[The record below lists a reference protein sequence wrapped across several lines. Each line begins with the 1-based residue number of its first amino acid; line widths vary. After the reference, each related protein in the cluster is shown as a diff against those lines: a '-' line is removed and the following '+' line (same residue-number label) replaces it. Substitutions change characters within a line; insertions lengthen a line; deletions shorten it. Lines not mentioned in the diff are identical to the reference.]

1 MNCNGFLI
9 IVQAKNYR
17 NNMSN
22 RSYDLV
28 VFDWD
33 GTLLDST
40 GAIVKAIQAASRDI
54 DVTPPTDERARYVI
68 GMGLREALQY
78 AIPDLAESR
87 YDELVNAYRKHY
99 LSGDH
104 ELTLFDGVEAL
115 LQDLQA
121 EHRWLA
127 VATGKS
133 RVGLD
138 RALGHSGLGHYF
150 DTTRTAD
157 QTRSKPHPQMLEEII
172 GQFGVDPERT
182 LMIGD
187 TTHDLQM
194 ALNAG
199 AHGLAITHGAH
210 PLAALLECRPV
221 GVVDSISDL
230 SDWIK
235 KSG

>member
-1 MNCNGFLI
+1 MN
-9 IVQAKNYR
+9 
-17 NNMSN
+17 N

-40 GAIVKAIQAASRDI
+40 GAIVKAIQAASREI
-54 DVTPPTDERARYVI
+54 GVTPPDDARARYVI
-68 GMGLREALQY
+68 GMGLREALQF
-78 AIPDLAESR
+78 AVPDLDESR
-87 YDELVNAYRKHY
+87 YDDLVNAYRRHY

-104 ELTLFDGVEAL
+104 ELTLFDGVETL

-133 RVGLD
+133 RLGLD
-138 RALGHSGLGHYF
+138 RALGHSGLGRYF

-157 QTRSKPHPQMLEEII
+157 ETRGKPDPLMLQQIMDHFAVE
-172 GQFGVDPERT
+172 PERT

-187 TTHDLQM
+187 TTHDLLM
-194 ALNAG
+194 ARNAG

-210 PLAALLECRPV
+210 DLESLQACQPV
-221 GVVDSISDL
+221 GVVDSILDL
-230 SDWIK
+230 SNWIK
-235 KSG
+235 NQG

>member
-1 MNCNGFLI
+1 MNCNVFWTSWARAYSRI
-9 IVQAKNYR
+9 
-17 NNMSN
+17 NMN
-22 RSYDLV
+22 KRRYDLV

-40 GAIVKAIQAASRDI
+40 GAIVKAIQAACRDI
-54 DVTPPTDERARYVI
+54 GATPPADERARYVI
-68 GMGLREALQY
+68 GMGLRDALQH
-78 AIPDLAESR
+78 AVPDLDESH
-87 YDELVNAYRKHY
+87 YDALVGAYRRHY

-104 ELTLFDGVEAL
+104 ELTLFDGVELL
-115 LQDLQA
+115 LQTLRA
-121 EHRWLA
+121 EQRWLA

-133 RVGLD
+133 RVGLN
-138 RALGHSGLGHYF
+138 RALGHSGLGAYF

-157 QTRSKPHPQMLEEII
+157 ETRSKPHPQMLQEII
-172 GQFGVDPERT
+172 EQFGVAPERT

-194 ALNAG
+194 ASSAG

-210 PLAALLECRPV
+210 PLDSLLECQPV
-221 GVVDSISDL
+221 GVVNTISDL
-230 SDWIK
+230 SNWIK

>member
-1 MNCNGFLI
+1 MTINMN
-9 IVQAKNYR
+9 KHR
-17 NNMSN
+17 
-22 RSYDLV
+22 YDLV

-54 DVTPPTDERARYVI
+54 GATPPSDEKARYVI
-68 GMGLREALQY
+68 GMGLREALMY
-78 AIPDLAESR
+78 AVPDLPESR

-104 ELTLFDGVEAL
+104 ELTLFAGVESL
-115 LQDLQA
+115 LQTLQA
-121 EHRWLA
+121 ENRWVA

-133 RVGLD
+133 RLGLD

-157 QTRSKPHPQMLEEII
+157 ETRSKPHPQMLEEIMS
-172 GQFGVDPERT
+172 QFAVDPERT

-187 TTHDLQM
+187 TTHDLLM
-194 ALNAG
+194 AQNAG
-199 AHGLAITHGAH
+199 ACGLGITHGAH
-210 PLAALLECRPV
+210 PVSALRDCAPV
-221 GVVDSISDL
+221 AVVNSIPDL
-230 SDWIK
+230 GNWLK
-235 KSG
+235 YNG

>member
-1 MNCNGFLI
+1 M
-9 IVQAKNYR
+9 K
-17 NNMSN
+17 N

-40 GAIVKAIQAASRDI
+40 GAIVKAIQAACSDI
-54 DVTPPTDERARYVI
+54 GVAPPDDARARYVI

-78 AIPDLAESR
+78 AVPDLEESR
-87 YDELVNAYRKHY
+87 YDDLVNAYRRHY

-104 ELTLFDGVEAL
+104 ELTLFEGVETL
-115 LQDLQA
+115 LQSLQA
-121 EHRWLA
+121 EQRWLA

-133 RVGLD
+133 RLGLN
-138 RALGHSGLGHYF
+138 RALLHSGLGAYF

-157 QTRSKPHPQMLEEII
+157 ETRGKPHPQMLQEII
-172 GQFGVDPERT
+172 DQFAIDPERT

-187 TTHDLQM
+187 TTHDLLM
-194 ALNAG
+194 AKNAG

-210 PLAALLECRPV
+210 DVHELSGCEPV
-221 GVVDSISDL
+221 GIVDSIHEL
-230 SDWIK
+230 SNWFK

>member
-1 MNCNGFLI
+1 M
-9 IVQAKNYR
+9 K
-17 NNMSN
+17 N

-54 DVTPPTDERARYVI
+54 GATPPSDEKARYVI

-78 AIPDLAESR
+78 AVPDLEEAR
-87 YDELVNAYRKHY
+87 YDDLVNAYRRHY

-104 ELTLFDGVEAL
+104 ELTLFEGVEPL
-115 LQDLQA
+115 LQELQA

-138 RALGHSGLGHYF
+138 RALGHSGLGRYF

-157 QTRSKPHPQMLEEII
+157 QTRGKPHPQMLEEII
-172 GQFGVDPERT
+172 SQFGVEPERT

-199 AHGLAITHGAH
+199 AHGLAVTHGAH
-210 PLAALLECRPV
+210 PLEALLECQPV
-221 GVVDSISDL
+221 GVAHSIPDL
-230 SDWIK
+230 SVWIK

>member
-1 MNCNGFLI
+1 MN
-9 IVQAKNYR
+9 
-17 NNMSN
+17 N
-22 RSYDLV
+22 RAYDLV

-40 GAIVKAIQAASRDI
+40 GAIVKAIQAASREI
-54 DVTPPTDERARYVI
+54 GACPPDDAKARYVI
-68 GMGLREALQY
+68 GMGLREALEY
-78 AIPDLAESR
+78 AVPDLHESR
-87 YDELVNAYRKHY
+87 YDDLVNAYRKHY

-104 ELTLFDGVEAL
+104 ELTLFDGVETL
-115 LQDLQA
+115 LKSLQS

-138 RALGHSGLGHYF
+138 RALGHSGLGVYF

-157 QTRSKPHPQMLEEII
+157 QTRGKPHPQMLQEIMD
-172 GQFGVDPERT
+172 QFGVAPERT

-187 TTHDLQM
+187 TTHDLLM
-194 ALNAG
+194 ASNAG

-210 PLAALLECRPV
+210 DLGSLLSCDPV
-221 GVVDSISDL
+221 GVVDSISML
-230 SDWIK
+230 SHWLKIN
-235 KSG
+235 G

>member
-1 MNCNGFLI
+1 MN
-9 IVQAKNYR
+9 
-17 NNMSN
+17 N
-22 RSYDLV
+22 RVYDLV

-40 GAIVKAIQAASRDI
+40 GAIVKAIQAASREI
-54 DVTPPTDERARYVI
+54 GVAPPDDARARYVI
-68 GMGLREALQY
+68 GMGLREALQF
-78 AIPDLAESR
+78 AVPDLPENR
-87 YDELVNAYRKHY
+87 YDDLVNAYRRHY

-115 LQDLQA
+115 LRDLQA

-133 RVGLD
+133 RLGLD
-138 RALGHSGLGHYF
+138 RALGHSGLGRYF

-157 QTRSKPHPQMLEEII
+157 ETRGKPDPLMLQQIMD
-172 GQFGVDPERT
+172 QFAVEPERT

-187 TTHDLQM
+187 TTHDLLM
-194 ALNAG
+194 AHNAG

-210 PLAALLECRPV
+210 DLESLQACQPV
-221 GVVDSISDL
+221 GIVDSIFDL
-230 SDWIK
+230 SNWIK
-235 KSG
+235 KQG